1 MRRHEKCQACIGVFI
16 GHQPECLDTYAIRA
30 YNQTV
35 NYQWDPRK
43 AAINLKKHGIDFADT
58 VGVFEDE
65 TALWQEDTSDYGEE
79 RFIAL
84 GTDFLGRILVVVFT
98 FRDENVRI
106 ISARKATE
114 SERKTYESQR
124 Y

>member
-1 MRRHEKCQACIGVFI
+1 MYV
-16 GHQPECLDTYAIRA
+16 IRA

-43 AAINLKKHGIDFADT
+43 AVINLKKHGIDFADA

-65 TALWQEDTSDYGEE
+65 TALWQEDTRDYGEE
-79 RFIAL
+79 RFVAL
-84 GTDFLGRILVVVFT
+84 GTDFLGRLLVVVFT
-98 FRDENVRI
+98 FRNENVRI